1 MDVFFKGL
9 LVGTAAGVGVGFFA
23 GYFLASRYELV
34 TEDESVAEE
43 PKEVV
48 GATGHDQEAFERL
61 VEEIDEKNPEH
72 DEDEFGAFMESYG
85 AHPEEMDTIDPHVIT
100 KDQYENEAACLDKI
114 RLIFYPD
121 YDLLVTEEEEMV
133 DSPQRMLGENVI
145 AFMEDTF
152 ENNGHQTVYV
162 RNERFGADYEVEL
175 CTKLQA
181 DGWIRDY
188 LEGMDA

>member
-43 PKEVV
+43 AKEVV

-61 VEEIDEKNPEH
+61 VEEIDEKNSEH
-72 DEDEFGAFMESYG
+72 DEDEFDDFMEQYG
-85 AHPEEMDTIDPHVIT
+85 AHPEEMDTLDPHVIT

-152 ENNGHQTVYV
+152 ENNGPRTVYV

>member
-34 TEDESVAEE
+34 TEDEPVAEE
-43 PKEVV
+43 TKEVV
-48 GATGHDQEAFERL
+48 GATGHDQDVSVIKSLPRETT
-61 VEEIDEKNPEH
+61 D

-85 AHPEEMDTIDPHVIT
+85 AHPEEMDTLDPHVIT

-152 ENNGHQTVYV
+152 ENNGPQTVYV

>member
-23 GYFLASRYELV
+23 GYFVASRYELV
-34 TEDESVAEE
+34 TEDEPVVEE
-43 PKEVV
+43 GKEVV
-48 GATGHDQEAFERL
+48 GATGHDQDVSVIKSLPRETT
-61 VEEIDEKNPEH
+61 D
-72 DEDEFGAFMESYG
+72 DEDEFDEFMEQYG
-85 AHPEEMDTIDPHVIT
+85 AHPEEVDSIEPHIIPESS
-100 KDQYENEAACLDKI
+100 YENEAKHLDKI
-114 RLIFYPD
+114 HLIFYPD
-121 YDLLVTEEEEMV
+121 YGVLVTEEDELV
-133 DSPQRMLGENVI
+133 DSPQRMLGSNIV

-152 ENNGHQTVYV
+152 EDNGPRTVYV

>member
-1 MDVFFKGL
+1 MDIFFKGL

-23 GYFLASRYELV
+23 GYFVASRYELV
-34 TEDESVAEE
+34 TEDEPVIEE
-43 PKEVV
+43 GKEAV
-48 GATGHDQEAFERL
+48 GATGHDQDDS
-61 VEEIDEKNPEH
+61 EEEVAEENHELDV
-72 DEDEFGAFMESYG
+72 DDFDAFMESYG
-85 AHPEEMDTIDPHVIT
+85 AHPEEADSIEPHIIT
-100 KDQYENEAACLDKI
+100 EDQYENEAKHLDKI

-121 YDLLVTEEEEMV
+121 YDVLVTEEEELV
-133 DSPQRMLGENVI
+133 DSPHRMLGESIV

-152 ENNGHQTVYV
+152 EDNGPRTVYV

-181 DGWIRDY
+181 DGWVRDY